1 MIQMKYAMVGIKA
14 MNKRQNGFSIV
25 ELIVVISLLGILAA
39 ISFPHFKNANMLARG
54 SKILAD
60 MNACESA
67 VNIYYVRTGSFPA
80 DIDALIPSYMATR
93 PKPPTGS
100 SLIKKHDNNELIVD
114 VKATGYIYS
123 MPETGSELTT
133 RIGRITLGGMTIDE
147 ILSTSESSLTLSDG

>member
-1 MIQMKYAMVGIKA
+1 MRTCIK
-14 MNKRQNGFSIV
+14 GFTLV
-25 ELIVVISLLGILAA
+25 ELVVVTAILAVLA
-39 ISFPHFKNANMLARG
+39 GVTIPRFMNANMATRG

-123 MPETGSELTT
+123 MPETGSELIT

-147 ILSTSESSLTLSDG
+147 ILSTSESSLTLTDG